1 MPEPT
6 AGKLAGSIIT
16 QPSCRYPF
24 TGILP
29 RVPDL
34 SLSMEEIKISEI
46 NPDHLFT
53 RGCCKSRSGDHLSMQ
68 SCAKMH
74 VTDWLSNLPFP
85 ASHAPFDCVEV
96 RFKNNRKDFFRFAAI
111 HELHVGDIV
120 AVEAAP
126 GHDIGIVTLTGE
138 VVKLQ
143 MKRKNINPL
152 REDIR
157 KVYRKARQADVEKWM
172 TAVSRENDGLVK
184 CRKFAAN
191 LGLKMKVNDVEFQ
204 GDDTKATFY
213 YTADDRVDFRELIKI
228 LADEFR
234 VRIEMKQIGVRQEA
248 SRLGGIG
255 SCGRELCC
263 STWMPVFRSVSTSA
277 ARVQQL
283 SPNPQKLAGQCSK
296 LKCCLNYEYESYIEA
311 LREFPP
317 DTTILKTRSGDAS
330 ILKID
335 VFARIIWFAYKN
347 EDSDIYA
354 IPLDQVKKILEMN
367 QKGKHP
373 DKLEDFAR
381 KQEKKSQLDLVGSNE
396 DLNRFDKNR

>member
-1 MPEPT
+1 
-6 AGKLAGSIIT
+6 
-16 QPSCRYPF
+16 
-24 TGILP
+24 
-29 RVPDL
+29 
-34 SLSMEEIKISEI
+34 MEEIKIPDIHSE
-46 NPDHLFT
+46 HLFT
-53 RGCCKSRSGDHLSMQ
+53 RGCCKSRNSDKLNMQ

-74 VTDWLSNLPFP
+74 ANDWLKDLPFP
-85 ASHAPFDCVEV
+85 PTHTRFDCVEV
-96 RFKNNRKDFFRFAAI
+96 RFKNNRKDFFRFAHS

-126 GHDIGIVTLTGE
+126 GHDIGVVSLTGE
-138 VVKLQ
+138 VVRLQ
-143 MKRKNINPL
+143 MKRKNVNPA
-152 REDIR
+152 REDLR
-157 KVYRKARQADVEKWM
+157 KVYRKARQADIEKWM
-172 TAVSRENDGLVK
+172 TAVGRENDGLVK
-184 CRKFAAN
+184 CRKFAAG
-191 LGLKMKVNDVEFQ
+191 LSLKMKVNDVEFQ

-228 LADEFR
+228 LAEEFR

-263 STWMPVFRSVSTSA
+263 ATWMPVFRSVSTTA

-296 LKCCLNYEYESYIEA
+296 LKCCLNYEYESYVEA
-311 LREFPP
+311 LKEFPP
-317 DTTILKTRSGDAS
+317 DNVVLKTRSGEATV
-330 ILKID
+330 LKID
-335 VFARIIWFAYKN
+335 VFARILWFAYKN

-354 IPLDQVKKILEMN
+354 IPLDKVKMILDMN
-367 QKGKHP
+367 QKGKLP